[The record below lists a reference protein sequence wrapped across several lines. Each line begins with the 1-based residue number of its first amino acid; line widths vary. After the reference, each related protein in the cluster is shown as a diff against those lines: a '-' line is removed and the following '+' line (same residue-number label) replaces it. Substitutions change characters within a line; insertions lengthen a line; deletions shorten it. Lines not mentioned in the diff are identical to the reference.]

1 MQWINFIS
9 FVCLCYSVLKV
20 GTVQY
25 SNRWSVQI
33 EGGKDEADRLA
44 TKHGFINEGKVGRY
58 LAECW
63 SFEIVVVTVYV
74 FFYFD
79 HKNTRKNRL
88 RLLCKSR

>member
-1 MQWINFIS
+1 MQWINFFS
-9 FVCLCYSVLKV
+9 FICLWYPVLKV

-44 TKHGFINEGKVGRY
+44 SKHGFINEGKVSRY

-63 SFEIVVVTVYV
+63 LFEIVVFTAY
-74 FFYFD
+74 FFLCFGY
-79 HKNTRKNRL
+79 KNARKKHS
-88 RLLCKSR
+88 RLLCQSR